1 MRERIALI
9 AGLLVL
15 AAIDYV
21 IVQRES
27 LVSNGKVVLLEL
39 APVDPRSFM
48 QGDYMALR
56 FRLATDA
63 FGGRRDMK
71 DGRIVVALDERGV
84 GRFKRFEDAT
94 PLAPDEVLVRY
105 RVRNGEPKLAT
116 NGFFFQEGHAKFY
129 EGAKFGEFRASP
141 DGEVILT
148 AMRDANLKVLGPT
161 QQ

>member
-9 AGLLVL
+9 AGLIVL

-27 LVSNGKVVLLEL
+27 LVTNGKVVLLEL

-56 FRLATDA
+56 FRLATEV
-63 FGGRRDMK
+63 GSGRDMK
-71 DGRIVVALDERGV
+71 DGRVVVALDERGV
-84 GRFKRFEDAT
+84 GKFKRFEDAT
-94 PLAPDEVLVRY
+94 PLAPNEVLVRY
-105 RVRNGEPKLAT
+105 RVRDGQPKLAT
-116 NGFFFQEGHAKFY
+116 NAFFFQEGHAHFY
-129 EGAKFGEFRASP
+129 QGARYGEFRASP

-161 QQ
+161 QP

>member
-1 MRERIALI
+1 MRERIALV

-27 LVSNGKVVLLEL
+27 LVANGKVVLLEL
-39 APVDPRSFM
+39 APVDPRSLM

-56 FRLATDA
+56 FQLARQA
-63 FGGRRDMK
+63 FGSGKDMK

-84 GRFKRFEDAT
+84 GRFTRFEDAT
-94 PLAPDEVLVRY
+94 PLGPNEVLVRY

-116 NGFFFQEGHAKFY
+116 NAFFFQEGQGGIYQAARY
-129 EGAKFGEFRASP
+129 GEFRASP

-148 AMRDANLKVLGPT
+148 AMRGANLEVLGPR
-161 QQ
+161 QP

>member
-1 MRERIALI
+1 MRERIALV

-27 LVSNGKVVLLEL
+27 LVANGKVVLLEL
-39 APVDPRSFM
+39 APVDPRSLM

-56 FRLATDA
+56 FRLATEA
-63 FGGRRDMK
+63 FGSGRDMK

-84 GRFKRFEDAT
+84 GKFKRLDDGT
-94 PLAPDEVLVRY
+94 PLASDETLVRY

-116 NGFFFQEGHAKFY
+116 NAFFFQEGQGGIYQAARY
-129 EGAKFGEFRASP
+129 GEFRASA

-148 AMRDANLKVLGPT
+148 AMRGANLEVLGPR
-161 QQ
+161 QP